1 MNKLHKSLKINTA
14 IIKNQFNNDDTIRYR
29 HFNNKGIDYFLMF
42 IDGMSNSE
50 RINEDIIK
58 AILENKKMVFKF
70 NIIKKLEDKILYS
83 NDVKEITTFEDMF
96 SDLLYG
102 NTILLIEG
110 QNIALSI
117 DTKGF
122 MMRSI
127 MEPPTDRITKGPRE
141 GFQENILTN
150 LSMLRRKIQSPN
162 LKFEF
167 SSLGNITKTKT
178 CLAYVDG
185 LVDKKV
191 LKEIKRRLKKID
203 IDSVLDVNYVL
214 ESIKDDKR
222 SPFKTA
228 GTYEKPDIVAS
239 KILEGRVA
247 LFVDGTPIVMT
258 VPYLFIENF
267 MSGDDYYLNYYFASF
282 TRMIRIIS
290 YFLAICIP
298 ALYLAII
305 TFHKEILPSNLAI
318 SIIGAREGLPCS
330 SFTECI
336 LMIIIFEIL
345 GEAGNR
351 SGSGASTALG
361 IVGGIVVGQ
370 AAVEARLISAPMI
383 IVVALSAISE
393 LMIPSV
399 KGSTIIF
406 RFIFIILSSMFGLY
420 GFIIAFLFLIV
431 HISSLESF
439 GMSYTADVAFH
450 SPQQFKDSFYRAPW
464 FKMNTRPVDMSEKTD
479 RRS

>member
-1 MNKLHKSLKINTA
+1 MNKLYNNLKINTA
-14 IIKNQFNNDDTIRYR
+14 IIKNQFNNDDTMRYR
-29 HFNNKGIDYFLMF
+29 HFKNKGIDYFLMF
-42 IDGMSNSE
+42 IDGMCNSE

-58 AILENKKMVFKF
+58 AILENDKIVFKF
-70 NIIKKLEDKILYS
+70 NIIKKLEDKILYA
-83 NDVKEITTFEDMF
+83 NDVKEIKTFEDMYT
-96 SDLLYG
+96 DLLYG
-102 NTILLIEG
+102 NAILLVEG

-122 MMRSI
+122 LIRTI
-127 MEPPTDRITKGPRE
+127 NEPPTDKVTKGPRE
-141 GFQENILTN
+141 GFGENILTN

-167 SSLGNITKTKT
+167 SSLGKITKTKT
-178 CLAYVDG
+178 CLAYIDG

-191 LKEIKRRLKKID
+191 LKEIKKRIKKID
-203 IDSVLDVNYVL
+203 FDSVLDVNYVL
-214 ESIKDDKR
+214 ESIKDDKH

-228 GTYEKPDIVAS
+228 GTFEKPDIVAS

-247 LFVDGTPIVMT
+247 LFIDGTPIVMT

-267 MSGDDYYLNYYFASF
+267 MSVDDYYLNFYFASF
-282 TRMIRIIS
+282 TRLIRIIS
-290 YFLAICIP
+290 FFIAVCTPAI
-298 ALYLAII
+298 YLAII

-336 LMIIIFEIL
+336 LMIIVFEIL

-406 RFIFIILSSMFGLY
+406 RFIFIILASMFGLY
-420 GFIIAFLFLIV
+420 GFIIGFLLLIV
-431 HISSLESF
+431 HLSGLKSF

-450 SPQQFKDSFYRAPW
+450 SPQQFKDSLYRAPW
-464 FKMNTRPVDMSEKTD
+464 FKMKTRPVDMSNKTD
-479 RRS
+479 RKD